1 MCLQLGG
8 ASGIQTQRNFES
20 DAGSDMVIVTL
31 SPLVVTILHPQPF
44 QHEFELI
51 FSGDHH
57 NAHVA
62 RDKSFHGRSDHKHIQ
77 HTKRPTC
84 FYHLTEN
91 DYRGDVVQIFSKS

>member
-1 MCLQLGG
+1 MCLQLVG

-62 RDKSFHGRSDHKHIQ
+62 RDKASTEDQITSTYS
-77 HTKRPTC
+77 TKRGQHAST
-84 FYHLTEN
+84 T
-91 DYRGDVVQIFSKS
+91 